1 MCITY
6 KYILLRNVQLLFLYC
21 RFWKRIFLTGSKSMK
36 YGKCFFL
43 SSMSL
48 FIRVKLWITYHW
60 ICELNIS
67 VLVYESEEKMSEF
80 NYFMIKLIKRKMKV
94 AIYLK
99 NKLETK
105 EEKPTAFVEQRLM
118 SNLGIDRWNANLH
131 KHSPITAIV
140 EEDGWYVQ
148 KKGKLCLNGFGK
160 CGCNVLANAK
170 LKWSIPIVVSA
181 PWKRKRVWRNSSF
194 WPCRCFVYHMTPTC
208 VNISNH
214 AP

>member
-6 KYILLRNVQLLFLYC
+6 KYILLRNAQLLFLYC

-43 SSMSL
+43 SSMSIL
-48 FIRVKLWITYHW
+48 IRVKLWNTYHW
-60 ICELNIS
+60 RWELNIS
-67 VLVYESEEKMSEF
+67 VLVYELEKKFSVFFIIWWF
-80 NYFMIKLIKRKMKV
+80 NWLNAKWKLQFIN
-94 AIYLK
+94 

-148 KKGKLCLNGFGK
+148 KKGKLCLNDFGK

-170 LKWSIPIVVSA
+170 LKWSIRIVVSA
-181 PWKRKRVWRNSSF
+181 PWKRKRVWRNLHSDPVGVLSIT
-194 WPCRCFVYHMTPTC
+194 WHL
-208 VNISNH
+208 NISNH